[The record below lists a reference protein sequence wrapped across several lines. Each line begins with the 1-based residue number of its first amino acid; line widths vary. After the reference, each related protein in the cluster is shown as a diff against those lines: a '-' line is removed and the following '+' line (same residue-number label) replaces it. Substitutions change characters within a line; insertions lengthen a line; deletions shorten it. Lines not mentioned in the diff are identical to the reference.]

1 MVLHVLQGKGRR
13 CRIQS
18 SMDIIMLKAPR
29 AVDVPKGFA
38 DEVLHLAI
46 FFGTFVSDSK
56 VFHMSLF
63 RDFV

>member
-1 MVLHVLQGKGRR
+1 
-13 CRIQS
+13 
-18 SMDIIMLKAPR
+18 MDIIMLKAPR